1 MMEYQHMDIDNRTDL
16 IDFSIDENRLHSI
29 SENIL
34 THYFD
39 TIPELSLSFIT
50 PREIQELNKTYR
62 GYDEVTDVLTFPSDG
77 EVDPETGK
85 EYLGD
90 ILICVSRASEQA
102 ASSNHPLQNEIEL
115 LLIHGLLHLLGYDHS
130 DESQKEEMWAL
141 QNEYLDLFNINLG
154 RKPGEDLGY

>member
-1 MMEYQHMDIDNRTDL
+1 MDIYNRSNV
-16 IDFSIDENRLHSI
+16 INFIIDEDRLRLI
-29 SENIL
+29 SNNIFS
-34 THYFD
+34 HYFD

-50 PREIQELNKTYR
+50 PSEIQELNKTYR

-77 EVDPETGK
+77 EVDPETGN

-102 ASSNHPLQNEIEL
+102 SSSNHPLQNEIEL
-115 LLIHGLLHLLGYDHS
+115 LLIHGLLHLLGYDHT
-130 DESQKEEMWAL
+130 DETQKEEMWAL
-141 QNEYLDLFNINLG
+141 QNEYLEQFNITLG